1 MAAHHHICLFL
12 HPLLRGWVVG
22 MVIRIQRKNLSE
34 MLQAVREKEKTGYEC
49 VTPIQKIRKPS
60 QTWRYYYGREFFRI
74 DDYEYY
80 VVKMRKVAE

>member
-1 MAAHHHICLFL
+1 MAACRLIRLFL
-12 HPLLRGWVVG
+12 HPLLCGGVAG

-80 VVKMRKVAE
+80 IVKMRKVD

>member
-1 MAAHHHICLFL
+1 MASGHSSRNLTHGV
-12 HPLLRGWVVG
+12 LRSWVVG

-49 VTPIQKIRKPS
+49 FTTIQKIRKPS

-80 VVKMRKVAE
+80 VVKMRKVN